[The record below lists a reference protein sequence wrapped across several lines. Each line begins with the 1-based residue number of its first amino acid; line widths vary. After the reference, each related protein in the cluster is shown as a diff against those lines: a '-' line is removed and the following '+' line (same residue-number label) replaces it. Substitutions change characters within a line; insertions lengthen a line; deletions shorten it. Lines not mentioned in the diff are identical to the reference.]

1 MKNKTISTV
10 KLNIFSLIKLTF
22 QEWLKNFNAY
32 SKIVLVV
39 AIPVA
44 ILTVLQA
51 DGNTG
56 DFGLTM
62 AFAWS
67 FTSIAL
73 IILASNTKQAAK
85 AKISVLYSS
94 AGGRFLQYVG
104 VSLVLIIMVIPAV
117 AGWLGIV
124 SALGGS
130 GTSALLLIIAGALG
144 ILISVYLLV
153 KFNLAQVITVK
164 EGKTI
169 MQSLKSSLRVSK
181 GHFWAMLAGYVII
194 LLGVFLLA
202 NGIQLLLSIKQ
213 SINENIYINN
223 LVYVVEATIFLPI
236 IYVYQLKLIRAL
248 NGEG

>member
-1 MKNKTISTV
+1 MKNKTA
-10 KLNIFSLIKLTF
+10 KRQRLNIFTLYKQTF
-22 QEWLKNFNAY
+22 REWLKNFNSY
-32 SKIVLVV
+32 TKIVLVV

-73 IILASNTKQAAK
+73 ILLASNGKTPLKE
-85 AKISVLYSS
+85 KISTLYSA
-94 AGGRFLQYVG
+94 AGGRFLQYIG
-104 VSLVLIIMVIPAV
+104 VSLVLILMATPGL

-130 GTSALLLIIAGALG
+130 GTSALYLIIAGLAG
-144 ILISVYLLV
+144 IIISIYLLV
-153 KFNLAQVITVK
+153 RFNIAQVITVAESK
-164 EGKTI
+164 SV
-169 MQSLKSSLRVSK
+169 MQSLKSSFKLSK
-181 GHFWAMLAGYVII
+181 RHFWGMLAGYVII

-202 NGIQLLLSIKQ
+202 NGVQLLLSIRQ

-236 IYVYQLKLIRAL
+236 IYIYQLKLLRAL